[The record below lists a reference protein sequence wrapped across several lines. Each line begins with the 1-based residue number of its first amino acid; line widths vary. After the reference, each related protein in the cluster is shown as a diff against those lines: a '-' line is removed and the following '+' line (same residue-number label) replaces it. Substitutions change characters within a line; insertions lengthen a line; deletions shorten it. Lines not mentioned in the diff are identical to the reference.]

1 LRHTAHAFRALA
13 IERTSTSSARACIR
27 GRHPEVPA
35 SEGETAM
42 RPGDKITQIVPAA
55 GYYAVYRE
63 GDETTY
69 NPVAAWVV
77 VEDEN
82 GLQRVDG
89 IDPSR
94 VGWDGSPCS
103 HASEFVEFVYR
114 EERERR
120 R

>member
-1 LRHTAHAFRALA
+1 M
-13 IERTSTSSARACIR
+13 
-27 GRHPEVPA
+27 PA
-35 SEGETAM
+35 SEGETAI
-42 RPGDKITQIVPAA
+42 RSGDKITHIVPAA
-55 GYYAVYRE
+55 GYCE
-63 GDETTY
+63 GDEMTY

-82 GLQRVDG
+82 GLRRVDG

-94 VGWDGSPCS
+94 GGWDGLPCS

-114 EERERR
+114 DERGRR

>member
-1 LRHTAHAFRALA
+1 
-13 IERTSTSSARACIR
+13 
-27 GRHPEVPA
+27 
-35 SEGETAM
+35 
-42 RPGDKITQIVPAA
+42 
-55 GYYAVYRE
+55 VYRE
-63 GDETTY
+63 GDEMTY

-103 HASEFVEFVYR
+103 HASEFVYR

>member
-1 LRHTAHAFRALA
+1 
-13 IERTSTSSARACIR
+13 
-27 GRHPEVPA
+27 VK
-35 SEGETAM
+35 GETEM
-42 RPGDKITQIVPAA
+42 RPGDKITHIVPAA
-55 GYYAVYRE
+55 GYYAAYRE
-63 GDETTY
+63 GDEMTY

-89 IDPSR
+89 VDPSR

-103 HASEFVEFVYR
+103 YASEFVEFVYR

>member
-1 LRHTAHAFRALA
+1 
-13 IERTSTSSARACIR
+13 
-27 GRHPEVPA
+27 
-35 SEGETAM
+35 M
-42 RPGDKITQIVPAA
+42 RSGDKITHIVPAA

-63 GDETTY
+63 GDEMTY

-82 GLQRVDG
+82 GGQRVDG
-89 IDPSR
+89 IDPSG
-94 VGWDGSPCS
+94 VGWDGSPSSC
-103 HASEFVEFVYR
+103 ASEFVEFVYR

>member
-1 LRHTAHAFRALA
+1 VKGE
-13 IERTSTSSARACIR
+13 IE
-27 GRHPEVPA
+27 
-35 SEGETAM
+35 M

-55 GYYAVYRE
+55 GYYAVYRD
-63 GDETTY
+63 GDEMAY

-77 VEDEN
+77 VEDEK
-82 GLQRVDG
+82 GVQRVDG

-94 VGWDGSPCS
+94 VGWDGSPCGD
-103 HASEFVEFVYR
+103 AKEFVEFVYR

>member
-1 LRHTAHAFRALA
+1 
-13 IERTSTSSARACIR
+13 
-27 GRHPEVPA
+27 
-35 SEGETAM
+35 M

-63 GDETTY
+63 GEELTY

-89 IDPSR
+89 IDPSG